1 MKIYY
6 SLKKLFS
13 ILSFIGHHP
22 LAGKN
27 KFASYQRFFSWQ
39 LKQSISTRARV
50 CAFVED
56 SVLLIEKGMA
66 GATGNIYCGLLDF
79 VDMAFVLHLLRPGD
93 LMGDIGANVGVY
105 TVLAAKNTGANV
117 ISLEPVPS
125 TFQHLKNNID
135 LNKISEL
142 ATIINCGASSE
153 NGELEFTKELDA
165 VNHVAVSVVEKN
177 YDHTVTIKVQS
188 LDTIFK
194 DKVPL
199 LLKIDVEGFEH
210 EVIKGAANLLNS
222 DNLKAIIIELNG
234 SGMRYG
240 FSDEKIHGELISF
253 GFVPYLYDPFERK
266 IKRLNK
272 PGTLN
277 TLYLRS
283 EEWIMKRISSAKK
296 FNILGQSI

>member
-1 MKIYY
+1 M
-6 SLKKLFS
+6 
-13 ILSFIGHHP
+13 
-22 LAGKN
+22 
-27 KFASYQRFFSWQ
+27 
-39 LKQSISTRARV
+39 
-50 CAFVED
+50 
-56 SVLLIEKGMA
+56 
-66 GATGNIYCGLLDF
+66 
-79 VDMAFVLHLLRPGD
+79 
-93 LMGDIGANVGVY
+93 
-105 TVLAAKNTGANV
+105 
-117 ISLEPVPS
+117 
-125 TFQHLKNNID
+125 
-135 LNKISEL
+135 
-142 ATIINCGASSE
+142 
-153 NGELEFTKELDA
+153 
-165 VNHVAVSVVEKN
+165 
-177 YDHTVTIKVQS
+177 
-188 LDTIFK
+188 
-194 DKVPL
+194 